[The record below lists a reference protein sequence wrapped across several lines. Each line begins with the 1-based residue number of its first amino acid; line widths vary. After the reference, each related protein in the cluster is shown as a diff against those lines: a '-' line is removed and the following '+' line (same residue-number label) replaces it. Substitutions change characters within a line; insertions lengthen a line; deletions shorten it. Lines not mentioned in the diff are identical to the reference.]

1 MKEKNLDRYSLQEL
15 YDMFPKEDMFVI
27 DVVYGYLHKRRSEKV
42 FAYCLSKDISSATL
56 FRYID
61 RLEKEYNVIIHTPE
75 DM

>member
-1 MKEKNLDRYSLQEL
+1 MKGKNLDRYTLQEL

-42 FAYCLSKDISSATL
+42 FAYCMSKDISTATL

-61 RLEKEYNVIIHTPE
+61 RLQKEYNVIIQLPE
-75 DM
+75 GM